1 MCVMN
6 IKLIYIYIYIYIFL
20 FIYIYKYLGNNIQR
34 PDCSP
39 SPKMMVINKGNHP
52 LLWPNYSG

>member
-6 IKLIYIYIYIYIFL
+6 IKIKHIYNYIYIY
-20 FIYIYKYLGNNIQR
+20 LGNIQR
-34 PDCSP
+34 PHSSP

-52 LLWPNYSG
+52 LLWPNYSA

>member
-6 IKLIYIYIYIYIFL
+6 IKLIYIYIYIFN
-20 FIYIYKYLGNNIQR
+20 YIYKYLGNIQR

>member
-6 IKLIYIYIYIYIFL
+6 IKLIYIYIYIFIY
-20 FIYIYKYLGNNIQR
+20 IYIYKYLGNIQR